1 MPCSTGIIVILHA
14 DFLYLLFYIHGLC
27 YSTSHLLF
35 LRVMRSG
42 PKKMQTVTGKK
53 ALFMDCWNEINHIY
67 LDYIFSVVCDTAG
80 ENVNAV
86 VTCPAS
92 YLIQAITFASY
103 GTPTGSCGSF
113 VIGGCHSSTSVSVV
127 SPLCIG
133 LQTCSVPASNSE
145 FGDPCS
151 GTSKQLYIQV
161 NCVGELTYDIIIP
174 LSLTNN

>member
-1 MPCSTGIIVILHA
+1 MKIQA
-14 DFLYLLFYIHGLC
+14 
-27 YSTSHLLF
+27 
-35 LRVMRSG
+35 
-42 PKKMQTVTGKK
+42 VTGKNTLC
-53 ALFMDCWNEINHIY
+53 ACMAAIIIFWFLE
-67 LDYIFSVVCDTAG
+67 YIFSVVCGTAG

-92 YLIQAITFASY
+92 YLIYAITFASY

-127 SPLCIG
+127 SPLCMG

-161 NCVGELTYDIIIP
+161 NCVGELTFDSIIP